1 MVEIIYEAKKHC
13 FAELDVGDTFIDIEG
28 DLMMKI
34 DVRQLCHHYNCVM
47 LSSGGLYTCDDNDCV
62 DPVNCRIEVLNK

>member
-28 DLMMKI
+28 ELMMKI
-34 DVRQLCHHYNCVM
+34 GARNYNSVM
-47 LSSGGLYTCDDNDCV
+47 LSSGHLHTFNDNTYVEPV
-62 DPVNCRIEVLNK
+62 DCRIEVLNK